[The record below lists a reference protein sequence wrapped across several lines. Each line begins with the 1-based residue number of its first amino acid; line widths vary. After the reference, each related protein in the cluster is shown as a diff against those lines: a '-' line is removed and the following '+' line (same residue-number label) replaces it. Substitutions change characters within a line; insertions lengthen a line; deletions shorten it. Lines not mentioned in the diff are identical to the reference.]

1 MFHVLPGNQLDTLID
16 PLATLLALPVDNP
29 LQPDII
35 LVQHQGM
42 AHWLNMKLAD
52 HPSRQIS
59 MNLEFPLPIQQMW
72 TLIRQVLGASQVP
85 EQSPYRREVLVWRLH
100 DLLGQPVITDEP
112 AFAEPTRYWQNQS
125 GRQQPLRRFQL
136 AEQLADLYEQYLM
149 YRPDWIDQW
158 EAGQDDHWQAQ
169 LWRHLARNNPNHP
182 LALLKRAM
190 EQLDTPAEPLPERLF
205 IFGINSLAP
214 LWLDFLKALSD
225 RAGLDIHLFH
235 LNPSDEYWGETTSEK
250 QAARRRADWVL
261 KGNDAE
267 DLAIDVGNPLIGN
280 LGKQGQAFVSLLSD
294 RADIETSVFVEPPGD
309 TLLTQLQQD
318 LLKLRD
324 GRDQPTDVSDQSLCV
339 RSSHSALR
347 EVQGLHDWLL
357 HQFNADKTLTPKDVL
372 VMCPNV
378 EDYAPFVEAVF
389 ARRFDDI
396 GEDVPPLPCSIADR
410 NLKDADPTVAAFLD
424 LLTLPDA
431 RFQVTQVIGWLR
443 VPAIQQQFGLAQDDL
458 DPLARWLNAA
468 CVHWGLDDRHQH
480 QFIQSNAQTSNDS
493 YSWQQGLERLLVG
506 FAWGD
511 TETVLG
517 QRLLLPNVEGSDAQL
532 LGKLAAF
539 VHTLKYLA
547 ADLHQPRTASDWQGF
562 LQDRLRLAL
571 FATGASFEA
580 AHDDLRDALRELSEH
595 SQQAGFTG
603 TLPLAVVRHA
613 LQQMFASPA
622 RTGRQFMTGQ
632 ITVCS
637 MVPMRSVPFKVL
649 AILGLN
655 DGDFPRQRPP
665 LGFDLMANDTPRLGD
680 RSRRGDDRYLFL
692 EALLSARNALYLS
705 YQGRDVN
712 TNTERQPSLVLTELF
727 AYLEGATGWRTGT
740 GINALPLQPFA
751 PENYVSEPVAENR
764 KPENTDPDNTDPAN
778 PWPSFDS
785 RWLRLGQPLP
795 NPNNTP
801 VLAEPDW
808 PETLTIEQ
816 LVSFAEHPARA
827 FARQRLGLFLGN
839 DDAPELTDAEPF
851 AANHLDR
858 YKLQQ
863 GLIDARFDATLP
875 DSTTLTTKE
884 RLSGRLPDNPLIDDT
899 LADWQAQAD
908 AFSEHLLSLGAAHLV
923 YEPVERVFA
932 ISTDQRLT
940 VSANLPRLPGG
951 ELLFWRLAD
960 AKGKDHLRLWLHHL
974 LANTQS
980 ETITMGVF
988 RERKKDE
995 VYAINFAPMTVDT
1008 ARTELGHWL
1017 AFWRRGQCEPLPWHT
1032 DIAME
1037 MAKPRER
1044 RDYTPAD
1051 YDKAW
1056 YGDGWFSN
1064 GLSDDAYM
1072 AWFWPEQP
1080 EHDPIFEGVTALYAP
1095 LFEHR
1100 AQETLQVEKE

>member
-1 MFHVLPGNQLDTLID
+1 MFHVLPGNRLDSLID

-29 LQPDII
+29 LQPDVI

-52 HPSRQIS
+52 HPDRQIS
-59 MNLEFPLPIQQMW
+59 MNLQFPLPIQQMW
-72 TLIRQVLGASQVP
+72 TLIRQILGANQVP
-85 EQSPYRREVLVWRLH
+85 EQSPFRREVLVWRLY
-100 DLLGQPVITDEP
+100 DLLARESITSEP
-112 AFAEPTRYWQNQS
+112 AFAEPSRYWQQQS
-125 GRQQPLRRFQL
+125 ARQQPLRRFQL

-149 YRPDWIDQW
+149 YRPDWIERW

-169 LWRHLARNNPNHP
+169 LWRHLVRDNPNHP

-190 EQLDTPAEPLPERLF
+190 KHLDTPAEPLPERLF

-225 RAGLDIHLFH
+225 QGGMDIHLFH
-235 LNPSDEYWGETTSEK
+235 LNPSDDYWGETTSEK
-250 QAARRRADWVL
+250 QAAKRRADWVL
-261 KGNDAE
+261 QGHESD
-267 DLAIDVGNPLIGN
+267 DLIIDTGNPLIGN
-280 LGKQGQAFVSLLSD
+280 LGKQGQAFVNLLSD
-294 RADIETSVFVEPPGD
+294 RADIETPVFVDPPGD
-309 TLLTQLQQD
+309 TLLSQLQQD

-324 GRDQPTDVSDQSLCV
+324 GRDQPSDNDSKDPSLCV

-396 GEDVPPLPCSIADR
+396 GEEVPPLPCSIADR

-443 VPAIQQQFGLAQDDL
+443 VPAIQQQFGLTQDDL
-458 DPLARWLNAA
+458 DPLARWLSAA
-468 CVHWGLDDRHQH
+468 CVHWGLNDQH
-480 QFIQSNAQTSNDS
+480 KQQFVQSGNDNNTNQSNDT
-493 YSWQQGLERLLVG
+493 YSWQQGLERLLIG

-511 TETVLG
+511 TETVLN

-539 VHTLKYLA
+539 VYSLKRLA
-547 ADLHQPRTASDWQGF
+547 ADLHQPRTAPDWQRF

-571 FATGASFEA
+571 FATGGRFETA
-580 AHDDLRDALRELSEH
+580 QDDLREALREFSEH
-595 SQQAGFTG
+595 CQQAGYHG

-637 MVPMRSVPFKVL
+637 MVPMRSVPFRVL

-665 LGFDLMANDTPRLGD
+665 LGFDLMASDRPRLGD

-692 EALLSARNALYLS
+692 EALLSARDSLYLS

-727 AYLEGATGWRTGT
+727 AYLEGATGWRAEW

-751 PENYVSEPVAENR
+751 TENYLTDLNTSDT
-764 KPENTDPDNTDPAN
+764 KPGT

-785 RWLRLGQPLP
+785 RWLRLGQASEAG
-795 NPNNTP
+795 NNTP
-801 VLAEPDW
+801 VLPEPDW
-808 PETLTIEQ
+808 PETLSIEQ

-827 FARQRLGLFLGN
+827 FARARLGLYLGYDN
-839 DDAPELTDAEPF
+839 SPDLEDAEPF
-851 AANHLDR
+851 TTNHLDR
-858 YKLQQ
+858 YQLQQ
-863 GLIDARFDATLP
+863 DLIATRFDSTLP
-875 DSTTLTTKE
+875 DADAQLTKA
-884 RLSGRLPDNPLIDDT
+884 RLSGKLPDNPLVDET
-899 LADWQAQAD
+899 LAEWQTQAD
-908 AFSEHLLSLGAAHLV
+908 AFSEHLLSLNAPQL
-923 YEPVERVFA
+923 ETEWVERPINNLV
-932 ISTDQRLT
+932 T
-940 VSANLPRLPGG
+940 VTAHLPRLPGG

-980 ETITMGVF
+980 ETTTLGVF
-988 RERKKDE
+988 RERKKDQ
-995 VYAINFAPMTVDT
+995 VYALNLAPMQPEQ
-1008 ARTELGHWL
+1008 AKTELAQWL
-1017 AFWRRGQCEPLPWHT
+1017 TFWRRGQCEPLPWHT
-1032 DIAME
+1032 DIALA

-1044 RDYTPAD
+1044 RNYQPSDFD
-1051 YDKAW
+1051 NVW

-1064 GLSDDAYM
+1064 GLSEDPYM
-1072 AWFWPEQP
+1072 SWFWPEP
-1080 EHDPIFEGVTALYAP
+1080 PDHDSLFEAVTELYAP
-1095 LFEHR
+1095 LFEHL
-1100 AQETLQVEKE
+1100 AQDKLQVET

>member
-59 MNLEFPLPIQQMW
+59 MNLAFPLPIQQMW
-72 TLIRQVLGASQVP
+72 TLIRQVLGASEVP
-85 EQSPYRREVLVWRLH
+85 EQSPFRREVLVWRLH
-100 DLLGQPVITDEP
+100 DLLGQAFITEDP
-112 AFAEPTRYWQNQS
+112 AFAEPSRYWQNQS
-125 GRQQPLRRFQL
+125 NRQQPLRRFQL

-149 YRPDWIDQW
+149 YRPDWIESW
-158 EAGQDDHWQAQ
+158 EAGQGDHWQAQ
-169 LWRHLARNNPNHP
+169 LWRHLVRENPNHP
-182 LALLKRAM
+182 LALLQRAM
-190 EQLDTPAEPLPERLF
+190 QQLDSPAEPLPERLF

-214 LWLDFLKALSD
+214 LWLDFLKGLSD
-225 RAGLDIHLFH
+225 QAGLDIHLFH
-235 LNPSDEYWGETTSEK
+235 LNPSDEYWGETQSEK
-250 QAARRRADWVL
+250 QAAKKRADWVL
-261 KGNDAE
+261 QGHDSD
-267 DLAIDVGNPLIGN
+267 DLNIEVGNPLIGN
-280 LGKQGQAFVSLLSD
+280 LGQQGQAFVNLLSD
-294 RADIETSVFVEPPGD
+294 RADIETPVFVEPEGD
-309 TLLTQLQQD
+309 TLLNQLQRD

-324 GRDQPTDVSDQSLCV
+324 GREHPYEQPSDVSDHSLCV
-339 RSSHSALR
+339 RSAHSALR

-396 GEDVPPLPCSIADR
+396 GEDIPPLPCSIADR
-410 NLKDADPTVAAFLD
+410 NLKDADPTIAAFLD

-443 VPAIQQQFGLAQDDL
+443 VPAIQQQFGLTQDDL

-468 CVHWGLDDRHQH
+468 CVHWGLDDAHKRQYV
-480 QFIQSNAQTSNDS
+480 QSSDSTINDT

-511 TETVLG
+511 TETVVG

-532 LGKLAAF
+532 LGKLAGF
-539 VHTLKYLA
+539 VDALKRLA
-547 ADLHQPRTASDWQGF
+547 TDLHTPRTARDWQGF
-562 LQDRLRLAL
+562 LQERVRLAL
-571 FATGASFEA
+571 FATDARFESA
-580 AHDDLRDALRELSEH
+580 QDDLRDALRDLSEH

-655 DGDFPRQRPP
+655 DGEFPRQRPP
-665 LGFDLMANDTPRLGD
+665 LGFDLMANDRPRLGD

-692 EALLSARNALYLS
+692 EALLSARNSLYLS

-727 AYLEGATGWRTGT
+727 SYIEGATGWRTNT
-740 GINALPLQPFA
+740 GIQALPLQPFA
-751 PENYVSEPVAENR
+751 TENYL
-764 KPENTDPDNTDPAN
+764 TDPASDN
-778 PWPSFDS
+778 ATPWPSFDS

-795 NPNNTP
+795 TPNNTP
-801 VLAEPDW
+801 LLAEPDW
-808 PETLTIEQ
+808 PEELSIED
-816 LVSFAEHPARA
+816 LVRFAEHPARA
-827 FARQRLGLFLGN
+827 FARHRLGLFLDMN
-839 DDAPELTDAEPF
+839 DTPELADAEPF

-858 YKLQQ
+858 YQLQQ
-863 GLIDARFDATLP
+863 DLIATRFDSTLP
-875 DSTTLTTKE
+875 DADTQLMAA
-884 RLSGRLPDNPLIDDT
+884 RLSGRLPDNPLVDDT

-908 AFSEHLLSLGAAHLV
+908 AFSEHLLSLGAAQLV
-923 YEPVERVFA
+923 TEPAERTFNDTLKVTA
-932 ISTDQRLT
+932 H
-940 VSANLPRLPGG
+940 LPRLPGG

-960 AKGKDHLRLWLHHL
+960 AKGKDHLRLWLHHI

-1008 ARTELGHWL
+1008 ARTELSHWL
-1017 AFWRRGQCEPLPWHT
+1017 DFWRRGQCEPLPWHT
-1032 DIAME
+1032 EIAME

-1044 RDYTPAD
+1044 REYNPGDF
-1051 YDKAW
+1051 DKVW

-1064 GLSDDAYM
+1064 GLSEDPYM

-1080 EHDPIFEGVTALYAP
+1080 EHDAIFEGVTALYAP
-1095 LFEHR
+1095 LFEHL
-1100 AQETLQVEKE
+1100 AQEKLQVEKE